1 MLSRPGS
8 SRARSRLFLFAAV
21 VAGVGWLGC
30 GTNNGDPAEDEEL
43 GPTPTATAK
52 EDAGARPDFEAGFPE
67 DDAGNV
73 DPTPDGGDTCVDNG
87 DPGSSEN
94 TAKALPNTDDAQNNP
109 ITVKG
114 VLNGPVDVDFYK
126 LTMADLNFHL
136 VEADLQ
142 TQTPGVEFC
151 AFVRCKGGGPTTV
164 SGCNGGVLKTSDI
177 GTKGCCAT
185 GPSKA
190 TPKWDCTGFTDDD
203 SADFFI
209 RVRQTQD
216 KCTAYTWSYA
226 F

>member
-1 MLSRPGS
+1 M
-8 SRARSRLFLFAAV
+8 RSKLLLV
-21 VAGVGWLGC
+21 SIVITGVAWMGC
-30 GTNNGDPAEDEEL
+30 ATSNGDSTGEEEP
-43 GPTPTATAK
+43 GPVPTATNK
-52 EDAGARPDFEAGFPE
+52 DAAPRPDFEAGFPT
-67 DDAGNV
+67 DDAGGNV
-73 DPTPDGGDTCVDNG
+73 DPTPDGGDTCLDNG
-87 DPGSSEN
+87 DPGGAEN
-94 TAKALPNTDDAQNNP
+94 TAKQLPDTNDGQNNP

-126 LTMADLNFHL
+126 LSMSDNTGSLIG
-136 VEADLQ
+136 ADLQ
-142 TQTPGVEFC
+142 TQTSGVEFC
-151 AFVRCKGGGPTTV
+151 VYVKCKGGGETTV

-185 GPSKA
+185 GPSQA
-190 TPKWDCTGFTDDD
+190 TPNWDCKGFTDDD